1 MSAET
6 IYNKLCA
13 AGMTHEGACGM
24 LGNMDG
30 ESSMK
35 ANNLQNS
42 YEGKLGFVD
51 ELYTAA
57 VDNGSYKNFANDKA
71 GYGLCQWTYGP
82 RKKNLLEF
90 ANSRGASIGDENM
103 QVDFA
108 LYELRTEY
116 YDLWTFL
123 CSTSNMYEAT
133 ARICR
138 EFERPAVNNIAE
150 RYDYAQKWD
159 RMLSGKTDEQPTASK
174 PKAESAT
181 TSGGAWFP
189 PDQSILVLQAVLVAN
204 GYNTDITGYKNAHF
218 LAKLREF
225 VTDIGG

>member
-1 MSAET
+1 MSAGF
-6 IYNKLCA
+6 IYNKLVA
-13 AGMTHEGACGM
+13 VGMTHEGACGM
-24 LGNMDG
+24 LGNIDA
-30 ESSMK
+30 ESSMI

-90 ANSRGASIGDENM
+90 ANSRGASIGDEGM

-108 LYELRTEY
+108 IHELRTEY
-116 YDLWTFL
+116 PGLWSFL
-123 CSTSNMYEAT
+123 CSTADLYEAT

-138 EFERPAVNNIAE
+138 EFERPAVNNIAA
-150 RYDYAQKWD
+150 RYDFAQKWAKEL
-159 RMLSGKTDEQPTASK
+159 RGGVVTSSPATSAK
-174 PKAESAT
+174 PEN
-181 TSGGAWFP
+181 GGTWYP
-189 PDQSILVLQAVLVAN
+189 PDQSVLVLQAVLVAN

-218 LAKLREF
+218 LEKLREF